1 MPGSRTRRMTE
12 AGLNRKYVHAPLYSV
27 CGMAMPQLV
36 WMDLE
41 ASSSSPLA
49 AKISNRLGEY
59 REKNHDPEVGDHQ
72 PAPISTWSR
81 PELTR
86 HHSLWASPNRGRLS
100 T

>member
-1 MPGSRTRRMTE
+1 MSKRCLEREYIDSP
-12 AGLNRKYVHAPLYSV
+12 LNRM
-27 CGMAMPQLV
+27 CCMAMPQLV
-36 WMDLE
+36 WMNVE
-41 ASSSSPLA
+41 PGGSSPLP

-59 REKNHDPEVGDHQ
+59 REKRHDPEVGDHQ
-72 PAPISTWSR
+72 PAPMSAWSR

>member
-1 MPGSRTRRMTE
+1 MSKHYLEREYIDSP
-12 AGLNRKYVHAPLYSV
+12 LNRM
-27 CGMAMPQLV
+27 CCMAMPQLV
-36 WMDLE
+36 WMDME

-49 AKISNRLGEY
+49 AYISNRLGEY
-59 REKNHDPEVGDHQ
+59 REKRHDPEVGDHQ
-72 PAPISTWSR
+72 PAPISAWSR

>member
-1 MPGSRTRRMTE
+1 MSKHYLERE
-12 AGLNRKYVHAPLYSV
+12 YIDSSLNRM
-27 CGMAMPQLV
+27 CCMAKPQLV
-36 WMDLE
+36 WMDME

-49 AKISNRLGEY
+49 AYISNRLGEY
-59 REKNHDPEVGDHQ
+59 RGKRHDPEVGDHQ
-72 PAPISTWSR
+72 PAPISAWSR